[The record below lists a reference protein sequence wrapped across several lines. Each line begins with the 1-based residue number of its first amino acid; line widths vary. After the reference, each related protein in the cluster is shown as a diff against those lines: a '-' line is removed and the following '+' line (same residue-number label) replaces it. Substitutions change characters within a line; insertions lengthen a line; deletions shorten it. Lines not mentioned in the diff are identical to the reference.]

1 SRTTTLSDED
11 TRKRLARTLTLV
23 DMPDIWEDEHA
34 VREFET
40 SFFEDLTYRATA
52 TTGGTGRI
60 IRSFVERL
68 GFLGAHAPAE
78 VRSELEESLAEAGWR
93 DHHWL
98 P

>member
-1 SRTTTLSDED
+1 FERFLRSRTTTLSDED

-60 IRSFVERL
+60 IR
-68 GFLGAHAPAE
+68 
-78 VRSELEESLAEAGWR
+78 
-93 DHHWL
+93 
-98 P
+98 